1 MPASSTVGDLV
12 EALSDDFVRRH
23 PTEAAG
29 FLEEL
34 DLPEAVELLAA
45 QPAGVG
51 AVLIERTHPDRAVDL
66 LQALNPD
73 FAARAAAHLDLQLL
87 AGLLARMDPE
97 AQTALLGAFGEST
110 AAELRDLMAY
120 PEGSAGAL
128 MDPRA
133 VVFRSDETADEV
145 LSQLRKPGRAVDE
158 DVQVVHPDG
167 RLVGRLAIQSLI
179 SAEPDA
185 RVGDLARPPV
195 AVNSTANLDEVLEAS
210 RGANT
215 GISVLDVDG
224 KLLGV
229 IRRNRLTS
237 AAEQEASTN
246 LQAMVGVSREERA
259 LSSAGFAVRK
269 RLPWLFINLATAF
282 LAASVV
288 GIFESTIAQVTALA
302 VLLPVVAGQSG
313 NSGAQA
319 LAVAMRGLALRE
331 VRISQWR
338 RLGTKELMVGV
349 VNGMAVAV
357 VTALG
362 VVLWSGSMGLG
373 MVIAIAM
380 VISMAIAGL
389 AGAGIPLAL
398 KAFGQ
403 DPAQSS
409 SIFLTTITDIVG
421 FVSFLGLATV
431 FSEML

>member
-1 MPASSTVGDLV
+1 MPASATVGDLV

-45 QPAGVG
+45 QPAAVG
-51 AVLIERTHPDRAVDL
+51 ATLIKRTHPERAVDL
-66 LQALNPD
+66 LQALDPE
-73 FAARAAAHLDLQLL
+73 FVARGAAHLDLQLL
-87 AGLLARMDPE
+87 AGLLARMEPE
-97 AQTALLGAFGEST
+97 AQTALLSAFGEAT
-110 AAELRDLMAY
+110 AAELRDLMAF
-120 PEGSAGAL
+120 PPGSAGAL

-167 RLVGRLAIQSLI
+167 RLAGRLTIQSLI

-185 RVGDLARPPV
+185 PVGDLARPPV

-210 RGANT
+210 RGANA

-229 IRRNRLTS
+229 IRRNRLSS
-237 AAEQEASTN
+237 AVEQEASTN

-259 LSSAGFAVRK
+259 LSSAGFAIRK

-349 VNGMAVAV
+349 VNGMAIAV

-373 MVIAIAM
+373 IVIAIAM
-380 VISMAIAGL
+380 VISMAMAGL

-409 SIFLTTITDIVG
+409 SIFLTTVTDIVG

-431 FSEML
+431 FSGML